1 MSSEQFRPGSDDL
14 PQRIIQSAAPTAVAS
29 PTQFLILSSAMLGF
43 IGAWPTAAVVL
54 CDLASTAYYIGG
66 VVEAQIGKA
75 APWFIL
81 AVMLFSYAVR
91 SVYIESCSMFVRGGV
106 YRVVKEAMGQGMA
119 KASVSALMFDYV
131 LTGPISAV
139 SAGHY
144 LVRLFNAFL
153 AHLHLHVTVSERWG
167 AVVIALAVVLYF
179 YQINVRGIPAS
190 CDKALKIMKATT
202 VMAAIM
208 IVWCLVTLAIRP
220 ETRTL
225 PPLAPDLSKKVD
237 REGHPK
243 INEVTKSQE
252 DPLGWVAATPVGEE
266 LRPGSVH
273 WLSWIGVLGIVIAF
287 GHSILA
293 MSGEE
298 TLAQVYRE
306 IESPK
311 LKNFRRAAFIVFL
324 YSVALTG
331 LVSFF
336 AVMIIPD
343 GARPEFQDNLISG
356 LAMHVAGPRWARLA
370 LNTLV
375 VGVGFLILAGAVNTS
390 IVGANGVLNR
400 VAEDGVL
407 PRWFRKPQRTFGTT
421 WRLLTLV
428 AGLQVATILLSG
440 GDVIVLGEAYAFGVV
455 WSLVFKTL
463 SMLMLRFQEP
473 ERYRGYRVPLNVR
486 LGRIAVPV
494 GLALIFLV
502 LLAAALANL
511 MTKTVAT
518 ISGTAFAAAFLIAF
532 TATEN
537 YYKRKAK
544 QEGNSERPGDE
555 HLDEFKVQPAER
567 LGPEILGLERPNRK
581 VVWVEQPDETRA
593 LEACLVETDSTRTDI
608 VVVAAHAPPAA
619 GTYGDP
625 ERTEAVVAAAQT
637 PDLPDPPL
645 GRDDRKLMTAVL
657 HKCEVAGKPA
667 RPVVIL
673 SEDPEV
679 AVLRSVSD
687 IGAEELLIGPADS
700 ESPDERLDRLA
711 TRWREMTDT
720 PGARLTIRLITKGGE
735 QRRDLGGGSR
745 IPRADDSDDNETARA
760 LVGVMSD

>member
-1 MSSEQFRPGSDDL
+1 MSSEQLRPGSNGI
-14 PQRIIQSAAPTAVAS
+14 PHRIIQPAAPTAGAT
-29 PTQFLILSSAMLGF
+29 PTRCLILSSAMLTF

-66 VVEAQIGKA
+66 VVESQIGKA

-91 SVYIESCSMFVRGGV
+91 CVYIESCSMFVRGGV
-106 YRVVKEAMGQGMA
+106 YRVVKEAMGHGMA

-153 AHLHLHVTVSERWG
+153 AHFHVHLTVSERWG
-167 AVVIALAVVLYF
+167 AVGIALAIVFYF
-179 YQINVRGIPAS
+179 YQINVRGIPES
-190 CDKALKIMKATT
+190 SDKALKIMWATT
-202 VMAAIM
+202 AMAAI
-208 IVWCLVTLAIRP
+208 IVVWCLVTLAVRP

-225 PPLAPDLSKKVD
+225 PSPAPELGKKVD

-243 INEVTKSQE
+243 INEVTKTQE

-266 LRPGSVH
+266 LRPGRVH
-273 WLSWIGVLGIVIAF
+273 WLSWIGALGIVIAF

-306 IESPK
+306 VGSPK
-311 LKNFRRAAFIVFL
+311 LKNFRRAAFIVFA
-324 YSVALTG
+324 YSLALTG
-331 LVSFF
+331 LISFF

-343 GARPEFQDNLISG
+343 HARPDFQDNLISG

-463 SMLMLRFQEP
+463 SMLVLRFKEP
-473 ERYRGYRVPLNVR
+473 DRYRGCRVPLNVR
-486 LGRIAVPV
+486 LGRIELPV

-511 MTKTVAT
+511 LTKTVAT

-532 TATEN
+532 TATEH
-537 YYKRKAK
+537 YYRRNAK
-544 QEGNSERPGDE
+544 QEAKGERPGDE
-555 HLDEFKVQPAER
+555 HLEEFKVHPAEG
-567 LGPEILGLERPNRK
+567 LGPEILGLERPHRK
-581 VVWVEQPDETRA
+581 VVWVERPDEIGMLQT
-593 LEACLVETDSTRTDI
+593 CLVESDTTVTDI
-608 VVVAAHAPPAA
+608 VVAAAHAPAAA

-625 ERTEAVVAAAQT
+625 GRTEALVAAART

-645 GRDDRKLMTAVL
+645 GREDRKLMTVVL

-673 SEDPEV
+673 SEDPEAALLGGV
-679 AVLRSVSD
+679 RE
-687 IGAEELLIGPADS
+687 IGAEELLVGPPDS
-700 ESPDERLDRLA
+700 ESPGQRLDRLA
-711 TRWREMTDT
+711 ARWREITET
-720 PGARLTIRLITKGGE
+720 PGARLTIRLIAGGRE
-735 QRRDLGGGSR
+735 ERRDLGGGSR
-745 IPRADDSDDNETARA
+745 IPRADDNDDGETARA
-760 LVGVMSD
+760 LAGVTAD